1 MQHRSK
7 PFRNTDPC
15 KRKRPP
21 HPHQQADHTQTCDP
35 QLFAG
40 LVHQVP
46 QCPEHPEGSGFD
58 WGVCDAKNRS
68 AWFLY
73 VFLVFVV
80 FLGFGNLA
88 WWPRLFSA
96 SDWNSFLCIFSCFSC
111 GFFGFKASQTSP
123 LVSRQLLDSQKL
135 LPQCRRVSHTSFF
148 APRACSIREA
158 SGLKA

>member
-35 QLFAG
+35 QLLAG

-80 FLGFGNLA
+80 FLGFRNLA

-96 SDWNSFLCIFSCFSC
+96 SDWNSFLCIFW
-111 GFFGFKASQTSP
+111 FFLWVFRFQSFPNLSARLAAAAGQSEALATMP
-123 LVSRQLLDSQKL
+123 PCL
-135 LPQCRRVSHTSFF
+135 SHFF
-148 APRACSIREA
+148 FCTAR
-158 SGLKA
+158 L

>member
-58 WGVCDAKNRS
+58 WGVCDAKNRC

-80 FLGFGNLA
+80 FLGFRNLA

-96 SDWNSFLCIFSCFSC
+96 SDWNSFLCIFLVFLVGFSVSKLPKPLRSSRGSCWTVRSSC
-111 GFFGFKASQTSP
+111 HNAAVSLTLLFLHRALVASA
-123 LVSRQLLDSQKL
+123 RLLD
-135 LPQCRRVSHTSFF
+135 
-148 APRACSIREA
+148 
-158 SGLKA
+158 